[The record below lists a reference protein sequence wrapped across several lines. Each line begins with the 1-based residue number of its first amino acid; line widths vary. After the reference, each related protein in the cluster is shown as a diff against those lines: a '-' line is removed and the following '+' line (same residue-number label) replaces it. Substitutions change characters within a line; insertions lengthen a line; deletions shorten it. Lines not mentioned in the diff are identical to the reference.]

1 MHCYGA
7 RNSCVPMHGADDG
20 PSSQSMNRSRPRPAR
35 TFILSSDNANTSLVR
50 LSTASPGSRVGPS
63 VTHRGRRMTKTT
75 MRAIFTP
82 QALAAAVAL
91 GCCAQAQAVAFNI
104 GEIEGT
110 FDSSL
115 SIGASWGLRDA
126 DSSLV

>member
-1 MHCYGA
+1 
-7 RNSCVPMHGADDG
+7 
-20 PSSQSMNRSRPRPAR
+20 
-35 TFILSSDNANTSLVR
+35 
-50 LSTASPGSRVGPS
+50 
-63 VTHRGRRMTKTT
+63 MTKTT

-91 GCCAQAQAVAFNI
+91 GCCAQAQAVSFNI

-115 SIGASWGLRDA
+115 SVGASWGMRDA
-126 DSSLV
+126 DKSWWAWSTAAPARPRPAMTGA